1 MAEKRRS
8 TQGAIGATRLYFN
21 GSPTQVPGQTGRFPE
36 GLKTMPTPSRTITLN
51 PNRPGNLPL
60 ALGTLGIPY
69 NTSGRRMSTNV
80 EDRRSPLMPMASQ
93 FGQLPQPFQDRFRQ
107 RQQMG
112 LNQGMSEQQAV
123 DFYNTNYISGAPLP
137 QSISSQGG
145 LAPQQGTALQ
155 PPGYLSGV
163 REMASGAGQTLMD
176 AGRYA
181 GRAILGG
188 MEGLSSLSGSARG
201 AGGVARERIYPP
213 VTEGYPLDEAV
224 KDIGSLSGS
233 GRGLSGLGG
242 LSGMLRRPAETVPQ
256 IQQTP
261 QQGPLTGSVAQPP
274 SPNPPPP
281 ATTPRFQGM
290 SLADQFDADVQQ
302 QIQQNPSPVNQFMD
316 QEMMGRTREG
326 QAMGLRGLQSAFL
339 SQPMQGGM
347 VRGSTADT
355 MRDREQ
361 RLAMLG
367 GMNPP
372 RDVGAELTQTRSEQD
387 MVIDEELAR
396 QGMTPEKLA
405 EVARLS
411 GRPELMQG
419 GRSARSLLA
428 PGTVIRGMGGGGVPF
443 TIARGQEETSAR
455 REARLASLPA
465 RRKRDRAA
473 VSYRLANMRLGRQ
486 TMAANQMAAQQRA
499 IDMATNP
506 LVNPMLVASS
516 PSALSAVFQTQ
527 QAQRDLV
534 ANAPLRQAQID
545 QANAEIARNKA
556 ETERLNDPNQIEM
569 ARNQQLLDSLVG
581 SNDPQS
587 IAMRNNLLRRQQE
600 IMNRMSGQ
608 QDSLMPPNVTAPI
621 VPDPQTGAI
630 SSSQIRQRMNQ
641 LSAYGFQGEDLI
653 RQLEEAGVDRRA
665 IGDMLRG
672 IKDSVLNRFLISE
685 QDMNTIRGLK
695 TTLGIPLY
703 E

>member
-1 MAEKRRS
+1 MAEFQDAFKKVKKYGQAAAGLGRGLMS
-8 TQGAIGATRLYFN
+8 TVGTSGGRAFQQGVSAVQGPLFQAGTQMYGQMRPGSTMRDYMGIGAGLYPSYMRDQMSGLASGV
-21 GSPTQVPGQTGRFPE
+21 GSAITATGEAVNRNLPTDPIVTALPPRPNQVSSGVPRVTSLNDVASTINFPYRTEGRRESTNVVRAPMMTPSEIEAERQRRPFESNPEMRSRMFLPGGIQGPLPESVGQAFDERGRQVPGYLQNPERLRAIADMYKLAGIPIPEAVSRILDPYMQARSTGQLASQLEQQQLAGQGMFA
-36 GLKTMPTPSRTITLN
+36 GPTPQ
-51 PNRPGNLPL
+51 
-60 ALGTLGIPY
+60 
-69 NTSGRRMSTNV
+69 
-80 EDRRSPLMPMASQ
+80 E
-93 FGQLPQPFQDRFRQ
+93 
-107 RQQMG
+107 
-112 LNQGMSEQQAV
+112 
-123 DFYNTNYISGAPLP
+123 
-137 QSISSQGG
+137 
-145 LAPQQGTALQ
+145 
-155 PPGYLSGV
+155 
-163 REMASGAGQTLMD
+163 
-176 AGRYA
+176 
-181 GRAILGG
+181 RA
-188 MEGLSSLSGSARG
+188 
-201 AGGVARERIYPP
+201 
-213 VTEGYPLDEAV
+213 
-224 KDIGSLSGS
+224 
-233 GRGLSGLGG
+233 
-242 LSGMLRRPAETVPQ
+242 
-256 IQQTP
+256 
-261 QQGPLTGSVAQPP
+261 
-274 SPNPPPP
+274 
-281 ATTPRFQGM
+281 
-290 SLADQFDADVQQ
+290 QFDANVQQ

-326 QAMGLRGLQSAFL
+326 QAMGLRDLQSAFL
-339 SQPMQGGM
+339 SRPMQGGM

-387 MVIDEELAR
+387 MAIDEELAR

-465 RRKRDRAA
+465 RREQD
-473 VSYRLANMRLGRQ
+473 RLAVQDRLDRMRLGRQ

-506 LVNPMLVASS
+506 LANPMLVANS

-672 IKDSVLNRFLISE
+672 IKDSVLNRFLVSE

>member
-1 MAEKRRS
+1 MMTPSEIEAERQRRPFES
-8 TQGAIGATRLYFN
+8 NPEMRSRMFLPGGIQGPLPESVGQAFDERGR
-21 GSPTQVPGQTGRFPE
+21 QVPGYLQNPERLRAIADMYKLAGIPIPEAVSRILDPYMQARSTGQLASQLEQQQLAGQGMFA
-36 GLKTMPTPSRTITLN
+36 GPTPQER
-51 PNRPGNLPL
+51 
-60 ALGTLGIPY
+60 A
-69 NTSGRRMSTNV
+69 
-80 EDRRSPLMPMASQ
+80 Q
-93 FGQLPQPFQDRFRQ
+93 FG
-107 RQQMG
+107 
-112 LNQGMSEQQAV
+112 
-123 DFYNTNYISGAPLP
+123 
-137 QSISSQGG
+137 
-145 LAPQQGTALQ
+145 
-155 PPGYLSGV
+155 
-163 REMASGAGQTLMD
+163 
-176 AGRYA
+176 
-181 GRAILGG
+181 
-188 MEGLSSLSGSARG
+188 
-201 AGGVARERIYPP
+201 
-213 VTEGYPLDEAV
+213 
-224 KDIGSLSGS
+224 
-233 GRGLSGLGG
+233 
-242 LSGMLRRPAETVPQ
+242 
-256 IQQTP
+256 
-261 QQGPLTGSVAQPP
+261 
-274 SPNPPPP
+274 
-281 ATTPRFQGM
+281 
-290 SLADQFDADVQQ
+290 ADVQQ

-326 QAMGLRGLQSAFL
+326 QAMTLRDITRSAL
-339 SQPMQGGM
+339 SRPMNASS
-347 VRGSTADT
+347 RLISASSADLG
-355 MRDREQ
+355 RDREA
-361 RLAMLG
+361 RLAMLESQR
-367 GMNPP
+367 PP
-372 RDVGAELTQTRSEQD
+372 DPNRLPTGQELQQTQMARNEAINQ
-387 MVIDEELAR
+387 ELAR
-396 QGMTPEKLA
+396 
-405 EVARLS
+405 
-411 GRPELMQG
+411 
-419 GRSARSLLA
+419 
-428 PGTVIRGMGGGGVPF
+428 RG
-443 TIARGQEETSAR
+443 IGQEELDYIAYQRNMPQVARGGTDAASLLPEGTAIQYTDAMGRPQTFRRWTDETSSR
-455 REARLASLPA
+455 REARLSSLPA
-465 RRKRDRAA
+465 RREQD
-473 VSYRLANMRLGRQ
+473 RLAVQDRLDRMRLGRQ

-506 LVNPMLVASS
+506 LANPMLVANS

-672 IKDSVLNRFLISE
+672 IKDSVLNRFLVSE

>member
-1 MAEKRRS
+1 MMTPSEIEAERQRRPFES
-8 TQGAIGATRLYFN
+8 NPEMRSRMFLPGGIQGPLPESVGQAFDERGR
-21 GSPTQVPGQTGRFPE
+21 QVPGYLQNPERLRAIADMYKLAGIPIPEAVSRILDPYMQARSTGQLASQLEQQQLAGQGMFA
-36 GLKTMPTPSRTITLN
+36 GPTPQER
-51 PNRPGNLPL
+51 
-60 ALGTLGIPY
+60 A
-69 NTSGRRMSTNV
+69 
-80 EDRRSPLMPMASQ
+80 Q
-93 FGQLPQPFQDRFRQ
+93 FG
-107 RQQMG
+107 
-112 LNQGMSEQQAV
+112 
-123 DFYNTNYISGAPLP
+123 
-137 QSISSQGG
+137 
-145 LAPQQGTALQ
+145 
-155 PPGYLSGV
+155 
-163 REMASGAGQTLMD
+163 
-176 AGRYA
+176 
-181 GRAILGG
+181 
-188 MEGLSSLSGSARG
+188 
-201 AGGVARERIYPP
+201 
-213 VTEGYPLDEAV
+213 
-224 KDIGSLSGS
+224 
-233 GRGLSGLGG
+233 
-242 LSGMLRRPAETVPQ
+242 
-256 IQQTP
+256 
-261 QQGPLTGSVAQPP
+261 
-274 SPNPPPP
+274 
-281 ATTPRFQGM
+281 
-290 SLADQFDADVQQ
+290 ADVQQ

-326 QAMGLRGLQSAFL
+326 QAMGLRDLQSAFL
-339 SQPMQGGM
+339 SRPMQGGM

-387 MVIDEELAR
+387 MAIDEELAR

-465 RRKRDRAA
+465 RRERDRAA
-473 VSYRLANMRLGRQ
+473 VRDRLANMRLGRR
-486 TMAANQMAAQQRA
+486 TMAANQLAAQQRA

-506 LVNPMLVASS
+506 LANPMLVANS

-534 ANAPLRQAQID
+534 ANAPLRQAQIN

-672 IKDSVLNRFLISE
+672 IKDSVLNRFLVSE

>member
-1 MAEKRRS
+1 MQYIPPSPVGQRAS
-8 TQGAIGATRLYFN
+8 NQSIPAVPQG
-21 GSPTQVPGQTGRFPE
+21 Q
-36 GLKTMPTPSRTITLN
+36 K
-51 PNRPGNLPL
+51 
-60 ALGTLGIPY
+60 LG
-69 NTSGRRMSTNV
+69 
-80 EDRRSPLMPMASQ
+80 LMPATSASPRNLQESALRVSQ
-93 FGQLPQPFQDRFRQ
+93 FSQIPQAFQQRFQERQ
-107 RQQMG
+107 ASG
-112 LNQGMSEQQAV
+112 LNQGFTEQDAV
-123 DFYNTNYISGAPLP
+123 NYYNQN
-137 QSISSQGG
+137 
-145 LAPQQGTALQ
+145 
-155 PPGYLSGV
+155 YLS
-163 REMASGAGQTLMD
+163 R
-176 AGRYA
+176 
-181 GRAILGG
+181 
-188 MEGLSSLSGSARG
+188 
-201 AGGVARERIYPP
+201 
-213 VTEGYPLDEAV
+213 
-224 KDIGSLSGS
+224 
-233 GRGLSGLGG
+233 GRGLQPDA
-242 LSGMLRRPAETVPQ
+242 GMASYGPSALMPPPKTVQQPMQ
-256 IQQTP
+256 PQTP
-261 QQGPLTGSVAQPP
+261 SLA
-274 SPNPPPP
+274 N
-281 ATTPRFQGM
+281 M
-290 SLADQFDADVQQ
+290 SLAAQLEQQRLSGQGMFAGPAPQERAQFGADVQQ
-302 QIQQNPSPVNQFMD
+302 QIQQNPSPINQFMD

-326 QAMGLRGLQSAFL
+326 QAIGLRDLQSAFL
-339 SQPMQGGM
+339 SQPIQGGM
-347 VRGSTADT
+347 VRGSTADA

-387 MVIDEELAR
+387 MAIDEELAR

-405 EVARLS
+405 EIARLS

-465 RRKRDRAA
+465 RRERDRAA
-473 VSYRLANMRLGRQ
+473 VRDRLANMRLGRQ
-486 TMAANQMAAQQRA
+486 TMAANQLAAQQRA

-506 LVNPMLVASS
+506 LVNPMLVANS

-527 QAQRDLV
+527 QAQRDLL

-587 IAMRNNLLRRQQE
+587 IAMRSNLLRRQQE

-672 IKDSVLNRFLISE
+672 IKDSRWNRFWMTE
-685 QDMNTIRGLK
+685 QDMGTIRGLK
-695 TTLGIPLY
+695 NALGIPLY